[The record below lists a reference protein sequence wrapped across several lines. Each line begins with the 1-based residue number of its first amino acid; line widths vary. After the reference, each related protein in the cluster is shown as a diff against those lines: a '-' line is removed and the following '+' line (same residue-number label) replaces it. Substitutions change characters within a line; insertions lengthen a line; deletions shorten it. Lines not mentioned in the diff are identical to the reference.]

1 MQWLSNPFVIP
12 LLIAGSISTVNA
24 FVVARR
30 RRVTGSL
37 PLLGMM
43 IAIGWWSFTYAFEL
57 ASSQP
62 SWELLWSK
70 MEYIGIVN
78 VPVFFLL
85 FAVEYSGYRQKI
97 QRWVALFWIIPL
109 ITLILVWTNDL
120 HGLIWSHI
128 SQQMINGFYLLAV
141 DHGTAFWI
149 WAAYSY
155 LCVLSGLMI
164 LIIRAISSPPE
175 FKLQA
180 GIIALGAIFTGTGSF
195 LYLFKLIPIPY
206 LDITPI
212 SFAVSTLIYSI
223 GLFRFGILDIMRIAS
238 ETILE
243 SMDEVVIV
251 LNNQGHIV
259 FINNV
264 FDYYFG
270 MDPKSLIGKFSD
282 EAFAAWPELKAVAVQ
297 ASVKRDEIDLNLPN
311 FGLVFFDV
319 NISKIR
325 GTNGRELGRTIILAD
340 VTERRHAEKRISGES
355 IAGTA
360 EIPLI
365 IVYRSS
371 DERIV
376 EVNRTFLLKLGYER
390 RDVVGRTLLELGTW
404 DAYQRADFLRALNR
418 ERSLKDY
425 VLQFAGQ
432 AGKLTTY
439 KFFANQSEI
448 QDERYVVMMAQE
460 AEQAK

>member
-1 MQWLSNPFVIP
+1 MQWLTNPFIFP

-43 IAIGWWSFTYAFEL
+43 IALGWWSFTYAFEL
-57 ASSQP
+57 ASFQP

-85 FAVEYSGYRQKI
+85 FAIEYSGYRQKI
-97 QRWVALFWIIPL
+97 QRGVALFWIIPL
-109 ITLILVWTNDL
+109 ITLILVWTNDF

-128 SQQMINGFYLLAV
+128 SQQMINGYYLLAV
-141 DHGTAFWI
+141 NHGIAFWI

-155 LCVLSGLMI
+155 LCLLAGLI
-164 LIIRAISSPPE
+164 TLIIRAISSPPE

-180 GIIALGAIFTGTGSF
+180 GIIAFGALVSITGNI
-195 LYLFKLIPIPY
+195 LYLSKLIPVSD
-206 LDITPI
+206 LDTTPI
-212 SFAVSTLIYSI
+212 SFAVSILIYSI

-243 SMDEVVIV
+243 SMDEVVVV
-251 LNNQGHIV
+251 LNNQGYIV

-264 FDYYFG
+264 FEYYFG

-282 EAFAAWPELKAVAVQ
+282 EAFTAWPELKAVAAQ

-311 FGLVFFDV
+311 FGLVFFDITV
-319 NISKIR
+319 SKIR
-325 GTNGRELGRTIILAD
+325 GANGRELGRTIILDD
-340 VTERRHAEKRISGES
+340 VTERRHAEKRIAGES

-365 IVYRSS
+365 IVYRAN

-390 RDVVGRTLLELGTW
+390 RDVVGRTLLELGAW

-425 VLQFAGQ
+425 VLPFADQ